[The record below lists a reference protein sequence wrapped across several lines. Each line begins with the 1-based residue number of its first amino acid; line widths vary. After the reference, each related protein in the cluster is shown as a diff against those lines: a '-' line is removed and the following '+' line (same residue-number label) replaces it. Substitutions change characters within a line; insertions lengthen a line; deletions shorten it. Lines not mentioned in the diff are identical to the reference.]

1 MPAYLGVSMKADEII
16 KLPVSLM
23 KTLAQK
29 TKQAI
34 KADALQGI
42 FQNDVSNSPLSKQ
55 YARYKANFM
64 KRFTKGGKL
73 KDFDPSQDFRGKRLY
88 GKKKRTDK
96 GVNISGLKGVSIKSN
111 ESRFSNMYLTGQ
123 TLDSL
128 SPEKITEYGFILA
141 FNPRDTG
148 KIIGNRQKRNRDLVN
163 IREKNLEYLRTE
175 IEKELGRNIDKF
187 TSENISINIG

>member
-1 MPAYLGVSMKADEII
+1 MKADEII

-55 YARYKANFM
+55 YAKYKANYM
-64 KRFTKGGKL
+64 QRRTEGKGETFSDKEGYFFGTTFFRNRKA
-73 KDFDPSQDFRGKRLY
+73 KYTEKKPSGTGKRLAAY
-88 GKKKRTDK
+88 
-96 GVNISGLKGVSIKSN
+96 KGVSIKSN

-141 FNPRDTG
+141 FNPRDAG
-148 KIIGNRQKRNRDLVN
+148 KIIGNRRKRNRDLVD
-163 IREKNLEYLRTE
+163 IREKNLEYLQTE